1 MSEPSGPSFGEI
13 EKALAAVQ
21 ATLDRLTAR
30 GHDETA
36 FELARAQF
44 AASMRSSWP
53 ANLSTLVGALS
64 RVVDDATLKLDDA
77 ERGELRESIATLAR
91 VRHE

>member
-1 MSEPSGPSFGEI
+1 VSEPAGPSFGEI

-30 GHDETA
+30 GDDETA
-36 FELARAQF
+36 FELARVQF

-53 ANLSTLVGALS
+53 ANLSTLVGALQ
-64 RVVDDATLKLDDA
+64 RVAEDASLKLDEA
-77 ERGELRESIATLAR
+77 ERGELRGAIDTLGR

>member
-1 MSEPSGPSFGEI
+1 MSDVLGPAFGDI

-36 FELARAQF
+36 FEVARAQF

-53 ANLSTLVGALS
+53 ANLSTLVGALQ
-64 RVVDDATLKLDDA
+64 RVVDDATLKLAEA
-77 ERGELRESIATLAR
+77 ERDELRAAIATLAR
-91 VRHE
+91 VQHE